1 MPSSAVHRNGHSRP
15 PSGPQPDWAVNPRYM
30 VDLDGVLRIASAIA
44 DQSGAELADVLVQ
57 LQDAVR
63 EVGGDTRNG
72 NHGLYEFTVPDAR
85 QAAGDAGIQFLPFL
99 GRTGV
104 IVEGWAHLL
113 ASWWRLGKTELTAQV
128 VVPWLW
134 DGRRVLYFTEE
145 PASTWADR
153 GEELDAIC
161 GAGVAWDRLRLVYA
175 VGADPKAML
184 QRAIDGDETIVIADT
199 LRHVCGIVDENS
211 AADVR
216 RAVGSWIG
224 ALVPAGKTFLGLVHH
239 RKAEGTDGERLAG
252 SHALP
257 ALFDVVLEMRAD
269 PQRENRRRLTG
280 RSRRFDVPSI
290 TVERDDEGR
299 ISAVGDV
306 VQVGARDLEA
316 RCIDALGA
324 AAEPLTT
331 RAVRGAIGAG
341 APALSSVHRA
351 LARLAGRGEIHRTP
365 PIAEDAA
372 GRRVSWG
379 LRVVPTTSSAP
390 RQQPRHGTRSEDPTS
405 SPRQPRGM
413 GVTRSD
419 SEYGGGATSSP
430 LRGA

>member
-1 MPSSAVHRNGHSRP
+1 MTAM
-15 PSGPQPDWAVNPRYM
+15 YT
-30 VDLDGVLRIASAIA
+30 VDLDGVVRIASAIA
-44 DQSGAELADVLVQ
+44 EQSGAELADVLVE
-57 LQDAVR
+57 LQGAVR
-63 EVGGDTRNG
+63 EIDGIGRNG
-72 NHGLYEFTVPDAR
+72 HRELYEFTVPDAR
-85 QAAGDAGIQFLPFL
+85 EAAGEGGIRFLPFL

-128 VVPWLW
+128 VVPWMRE
-134 DGRRVLYFTEE
+134 GRSVLYFTEE

-153 GEELDAIC
+153 GEELEAIC
-161 GAGVAWDRLRLVYA
+161 GAVPWDRLRLVYA

-184 QRAIDGDETIVIADT
+184 QRARDGNESVVVGDT

-216 RAVGSWIG
+216 RAVGPWIG

-269 PQRENRRRLTG
+269 VGRENRRRLTG

-299 ISAVGDV
+299 ISAVGGVD
-306 VQVGARDLEA
+306 QVGAHDLEA

-331 RAVRGAIGAG
+331 RAVRGAIGTG

-351 LARLAGRGEIHRTP
+351 LARLAGREEIHRTP

-372 GRRVSWG
+372 GRRVTWG
-379 LRVVPTTSSAP
+379 IRVVPATSSAP
-390 RQQPRHGTRSEDPTS
+390 RQQPRHGTPSET
-405 SPRQPRGM
+405 QPRHL
-413 GVTRSD
+413 VNP
-419 SEYGGGATSSP
+419 GGSA
-430 LRGA
+430 